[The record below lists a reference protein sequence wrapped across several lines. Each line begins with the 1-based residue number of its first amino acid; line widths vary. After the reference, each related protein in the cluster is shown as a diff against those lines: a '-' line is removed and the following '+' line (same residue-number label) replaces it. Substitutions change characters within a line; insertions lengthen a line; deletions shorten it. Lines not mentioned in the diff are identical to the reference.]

1 MPNCLKNLVN
11 LVNPVKTHL
20 NPNLGKINSNT
31 LKKYFGRSI
40 GKQQK

>member
-11 LVNPVKTHL
+11 LVNPVKIHL
-20 NPNLGKINSNT
+20 NPNRGRINSKI
-31 LKKYFGRSI
+31 LKRYLGRSI